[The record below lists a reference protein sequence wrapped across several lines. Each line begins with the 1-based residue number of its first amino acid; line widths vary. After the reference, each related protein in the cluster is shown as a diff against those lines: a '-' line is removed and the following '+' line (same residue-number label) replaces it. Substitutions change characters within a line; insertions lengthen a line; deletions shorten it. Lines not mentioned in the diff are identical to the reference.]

1 MEFKDRIGR
10 EIALEEKEGTIFA
23 YDHSKETIKEAGYI
37 QFRIQEGI
45 DERSIIAYPEQMH
58 IKPDYQRA
66 GIGTNI
72 IKYAQTLYDNVVFAE
87 DTGLGG
93 KDDEIHYTSEGK
105 MFKDFFVIKS
115 FLSAQFRKI
124 VMKII
129 LNKSRAPSGGAFLM
143 QKNRR

>member
-66 GIGTNI
+66 GIGANI
-72 IKYAQTLYDNVVFAE
+72 IKYAQTVYDKVVFAE

-93 KDDEIHYTSEGK
+93 KEDEIHYTSEGK
-105 MFKDFFVIKS
+105 MFKDFC
-115 FLSAQFRKI
+115 
-124 VMKII
+124 
-129 LNKSRAPSGGAFLM
+129 NKELLKRTIQEDCDENYFE
-143 QKNRR
+143 